1 MVINLANEGE
11 RIIYYK
17 TNAYCAPYQPAIAD
31 GQGIP
36 PFTNEVSEPV
46 SLPTIRAEEGSA
58 LPFTVLCTED
68 LRYVPLLPGSSAT
81 SEYYIVVSKDFK
93 GSIGGRGG
101 DMLRPRHRLQRT
113 QRYGGDRPISVSRTL
128 GFSVAEL
135 LAMLLCRCFYLPR
148 LVYAVTYSL

>member
-93 GSIGGRGG
+93 GSIGAVAK
-101 DMLRPRHRLQRT
+101 
-113 QRYGGDRPISVSRTL
+113 ICL
-128 GFSVAEL
+128 GPGSACSALNATAEIDL
-135 LAMLLCRCFYLPR
+135 SP
-148 LVYAVTYSL
+148 